1 MSKRKLDVTEKK
13 LHQAILAGNQS
24 TLTQKQVDA
33 IVPDNVARAQ
43 ALNVLLG
50 IGLIRAL
57 RDAKGS
63 LSFRAVAQKEL
74 DVKKDLS
81 DEESLVLNHI
91 QAAGNEGIWT
101 KHLKAKTDLH
111 QTVIDRC
118 LKTLVQKQIIKSV
131 TNVKHRTRKTY
142 MMAHLEPSVAITGG
156 PWYTENELDT
166 AFITLLLTACLRF
179 IQERSFPKT
188 KNDNRLIYPISNA
201 PAYPT
206 AQQVRTFLSKSRITE
221 TEFSIEHI
229 ETLLNVLVT
238 DGEIEKLPAFGM
250 ALWDA
255 NTQQDEDEESSE
267 EELPSKK
274 RKRGES
280 SKTKTKRRRKGK
292 GKGSESERDSDE
304 ETVKEDPASD
314 ENTGSSKNK
323 NKSKSRRE
331 SDEHSGVD
339 LGLVEDF
346 GGGHVYRAVRKET
359 ISLGW
364 TQAPCGHCPQ
374 FTFCNE
380 RGPVNPK
387 GCEYYGGWLSSAVI
401 DSK

>member
-1 MSKRKLDVTEKK
+1 MSKRKLDATEKK
-13 LHQAILAGNQS
+13 LHQAILAGNQA
-24 TLTQKQVDA
+24 TLTHKQVDA
-33 IVPDNVARAQ
+33 VVPDSAARTQ

-50 IGLIRAL
+50 TGLIRAL
-57 RDAKGS
+57 RDAKGA

-91 QAAGNEGIWT
+91 QAAQNEGIWT

-166 AFITLLLTACLRF
+166 AFISLLLSACLRF
-179 IQERSFPKT
+179 IQEKSFPKT
-188 KNDNRLIYPISNA
+188 KNDNRLLYPTTNA
-201 PAYPT
+201 PTYPT
-206 AQQVRTFLSKSRITE
+206 ALQVKTFLSKSRITE

-255 NTQQDEDEESSE
+255 NAHQDEAEESSE

-274 RKRGES
+274 RKKKGES
-280 SKTKTKRRRKGK
+280 SKAQKKRRKKGK
-292 GKGSESERDSDE
+292 DSDSE
-304 ETVKEDPASD
+304 QEPDNDRETIKEDPTTD
-314 ENTGSSKNK
+314 EDQSSSKK
-323 NKSKSRRE
+323 KGKKKEPE
-331 SDEHSGVD
+331 SDEHGLNLGV
-339 LGLVEDF
+339 VEEF
-346 GGGHVYRAVRKET
+346 GGGHVYRAVRKEA

-364 TQAPCGHCPQ
+364 TQAPCGHCKQ
-374 FTFCNE
+374 FSFCNE

-387 GCEYYGGWLSSAVI
+387 GCEYYDGWLSSAIV
-401 DSK
+401 DGK